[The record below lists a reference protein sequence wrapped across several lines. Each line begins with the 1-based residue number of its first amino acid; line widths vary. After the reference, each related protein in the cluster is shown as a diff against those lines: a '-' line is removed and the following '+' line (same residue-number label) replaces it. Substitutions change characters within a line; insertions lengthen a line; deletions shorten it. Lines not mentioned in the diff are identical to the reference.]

1 MNSRRQHAA
10 LGKQHRQRGLRTV
23 VRRPRCTKNI
33 DRDPRRLVSVALCA
47 ATLAFP
53 GVARADSTVL
63 TAAVTP
69 PAGSSTASAVAG
81 YVRSIDGGAY
91 PPETYDSAD
100 QNSGSV
106 TVTAIST
113 GSYHVDFADLGNI
126 ATKAVVQVTTLES
139 LADCSVADWASTSA
153 GAGDLIAVVDCYGP
167 LTGVATDTDFDLLV
181 THPTHH
187 VDGTFDYSFVY
198 LPTQSGT
205 LGSYQ
210 YNSSHKKNSVRFL
223 GTGRYQVTLGG
234 PRTSGTHGIVKV
246 TAFGSGPGDCKPAN
260 WTGSAKGEI
269 VDVNCF
275 GLSGVRQDRE
285 FIVTYATANSLMGIN
300 GQVVANAFAD
310 SQGGVYQPAEQYD
323 STRGARV
330 TVVRYSAGWYEV
342 LPAGS
347 SGNTD
352 LWGDAQ
358 VSAVGRSAAHCT
370 VEDWSQEYTPS
381 IDVECIDRHGNVFNS
396 PFTIE
401 WVVP

>member
-1 MNSRRQHAA
+1 MP
-10 LGKQHRQRGLRTV
+10 LR
-23 VRRPRCTKNI
+23 TKNI
-33 DRDPRRLVSVALCA
+33 GRDPRRVVAAALCA

-53 GVARADSTVL
+53 AVARADSTVL
-63 TAAVTP
+63 PAMVTP
-69 PAGSSTASAVAG
+69 PSVSSSASAIAG
-81 YVRSIDGGAY
+81 YVRSVDGSADLT
-91 PPETYDSAD
+91 ETYNSAD

-106 TVTAIST
+106 TVTTIST

-139 LADCSVADWASTSA
+139 LADCSVADWASSSA
-153 GAGDLIAVVDCYGP
+153 GAGDLIAVVDCYGA

-181 THPTHH
+181 THPTHR

-198 LPTQSGT
+198 LSAQSAT
-205 LGSYQ
+205 LGAYQ

-234 PRTSGTHGIVKV
+234 QKTAGTRGIVKV
-246 TAFGSGPGDCKPAN
+246 TAFGGGPGDCKPVS

-269 VDVNCF
+269 VDVSCF
-275 GLSGVRQDRE
+275 GLGGVRQNRE

-310 SQGGVYQPAEQYD
+310 SQAAVYQPAQQYD
-323 STRGARV
+323 STRGARI

-381 IDVECIDRHGNVFNS
+381 IDVECIDRHGNSFNS